1 MPLDL
6 DRAVKLMGR
15 MSIRSRDTGSRIPFS
30 LRPQQARVIEMLKE
44 HMARKRRLFSIFLK
58 ARRVGISTL
67 ASGFQIA
74 HIGSKPDSHAA
85 IIAQTKEVSKELFQ
99 QACGFA
105 KDIRAINPFIEI
117 KNNRVLWPHQASL
130 DSQLSHHTAATI
142 QGTRGLTLSSIHM
155 TEAAFYPYDGA
166 YKAILNT
173 LSSADPDCICLIE
186 TTANGMEGPGEDYY
200 NYWTA
205 AEAGE
210 NEFLPIFLPWF
221 EDDAYVGNP
230 EDAADAPRD
239 DYERWLMNDLKDT
252 RTGKKIKLGKDRIA
266 WFRNTLETKCE
277 GSLDVWA
284 AEFPSTS
291 EEAFVRTGNPAFSQ
305 NEIQFADNARMKPIH
320 YGWIEVNPITGK
332 PQFVPSP
339 HQDESRLVV
348 WELPQPGA
356 HYFAGVDTA
365 RGDVENKNPGDF
377 AAIVV
382 WNAETG
388 AQAARYMARVS
399 PEELSGIA
407 GLTGRFY
414 NDACLNVE
422 INNLGYVVMK
432 ELRDKHFYPNQYRWK
447 GRDDKYDSRPGTA
460 YGFETTMRSRNQML
474 QLYRVALYRK
484 EVLPRDKVLVQQMS
498 AVRMDGFRWEIVVG
512 HDDVFV
518 AAMIGWMAKEQFHP
532 NKCAHYRPR
541 NLLLTPE
548 ELYAAQIA
556 MTGQAPTEAMARLE
570 YGTDLLTTAFGALL
584 ANSNDHLRM
593 LERYGRRKGKPDR
606 LAGV

>member
-1 MPLDL
+1 M
-6 DRAVKLMGR
+6 MQH
-15 MSIRSRDTGSRIPFS
+15 MSIRSRDTGSRVPFR
-30 LRPQQARVIEMLKE
+30 LRPQQQRVVEMLKR
-44 HMARKRRLFSIFLK
+44 HMERKRRLYAIFLK

-67 ASGFQIA
+67 ASGLQIA
-74 HIGSKPDSHAA
+74 HCAAKADSHAA

-105 KDIRAINPFIEI
+105 KDIRYINPGIDI
-117 KNNRVLWPHQASL
+117 KNNKIFWPHQSALESV
-130 DSQLSHHTAATI
+130 LSHQTAATI
-142 QGTRGLTLSSIHM
+142 FGTRGLTLSSVHM

-173 LSSADPDCICLIE
+173 LSSADPDCVCLIE

-239 DYERWLMNDLKDT
+239 DYERYLMSDLKDSE
-252 RTGKKIKLGKDRIA
+252 TGKKIKLGKERIA

-284 AEFPSTS
+284 AEYPSTS
-291 EEAFVRTGNPAFSQ
+291 SEAFVRTGNPAFSQ
-305 NEIQFADNARMKPIH
+305 NEIQFAEKAKMKPAH
-320 YGWIEVNPITGK
+320 YGWIRENPVTGK
-332 PQFVPSP
+332 PQFEPSQ
-339 HQDESRLVV
+339 HKDDSLLVV
-348 WELPQPGA
+348 WELPQPQT
-356 HYFAGVDTA
+356 HYFLGVDTA
-365 RGDVENKNPGDF
+365 RGDLANKNPGDF
-377 AAIVV
+377 AAIVG

-388 AQAARYMARVS
+388 AQACRYMSRVS
-399 PEELSGIA
+399 PEELSKWA
-407 GLTGRFY
+407 GLLGRFY

-432 ELRDKHFYPNQYRWK
+432 ELREKWYYPNQYRWK
-447 GRDDKYDSRPGTA
+447 GRDDKFDGKPGTA
-460 YGFETTMRSRNQML
+460 FGFETTMRSRNMML
-474 QLYRVALYRK
+474 QLYRVALYRT
-484 EVLPRDKVLVQQMS
+484 ECLPRDEVLVSQMG
-498 AVRMDGFRWEIVVG
+498 AVRMDGFRWEVIVG

-518 AAMIGWMAKEQFHP
+518 AAMIGWIAKEQFHP
-532 NKCAHYRPR
+532 TKCVQRNQR
-541 NLLLTPE
+541 NLLLTSD

-556 MTGQAPTEAMARLE
+556 LTGQAPAHEMAKLE
-570 YGTDLLTTAFGALL
+570 YGTDPSSTVFGALL
-584 ANSNDHLRM
+584 MNSNDHLRK
-593 LERYGRRKGKPDR
+593 LDKYARSKNRPDR
-606 LAGV
+606 LLGV